1 MSCQQRSIWNGFRP
15 MRRPAQ
21 GSRVSSVP
29 PSPMPV
35 TLASVSTITTML
47 LCSSGICS
55 GITVGASYR
64 RMRVIFA
71 CGRAAS
77 ALVKPPS
84 SEATPVAAVDV
95 RKARRFMERLLRGGH
110 RVLDFLEAR

>member
-1 MSCQQRSIWNGFRP
+1 MV
-15 MRRPAQ
+15 
-21 GSRVSSVP
+21 SRVP

-35 TLASVSTITTML
+35 MLASVSMVTTML

-71 CGRAAS
+71 
-77 ALVKPPS
+77 
-84 SEATPVAAVDV
+84 
-95 RKARRFMERLLRGGH
+95 
-110 RVLDFLEAR
+110 

>member
-1 MSCQQRSIWNGFRP
+1 

-77 ALVKPPS
+77 AVTPPS
-84 SEATPVAAVDV
+84 SEATPDAAVDL
-95 RKARRFMERLLRGGH
+95 RKVRRFMERLLRGAR
-110 RVLDFLEAR
+110 RVPGILTRRAVF